1 MGTCSSKKLRL
12 SIDVTGN
19 NNYALLI
26 NGVQVN
32 LASVLHDIINQINSE
47 NRTMMIV
54 FCLSCIFLMLFLG
67 IIVMSVLLPMKHR
80 SRQSYVIMKDTEDA
94 ISYLNRKIEKLA
106 SQTEHLSLLLLQKKT
121 NWQPENIYVDEYPQS
136 LV

>member
-1 MGTCSSKKLRL
+1 
-12 SIDVTGN
+12 
-19 NNYALLI
+19 
-26 NGVQVN
+26 
-32 LASVLHDIINQINSE
+32 
-47 NRTMMIV
+47 
-54 FCLSCIFLMLFLG
+54 MLFLG

>member
-1 MGTCSSKKLRL
+1 M
-12 SIDVTGN
+12 IGN

-32 LASVLHDIINQINSE
+32 LTSTFHDIINRINNE

-54 FCLSCIFLMLFLG
+54 FCLSYMFLMLLLG
-67 IIVMSVLLPMKHR
+67 IIVMFVLLPMEHR
-80 SRQSYVIMKDTEDA
+80 IRQSYIIMKDTEDA

-106 SQTEHLSLLLLQKKT
+106 SQTKHLSLFLLQKKT
-121 NWQPENIYVDEYPQS
+121 NWQPANICVDEHPQS
-136 LV
+136 SV